1 MIEVRKLRKSFGKRE
16 ILHGLDLTFDKGVY
30 GLLGPNGAGKTT
42 LMSIM
47 VGLLQPTAGDVLFQ
61 NRSILG
67 KNAFYLKKLGFLPQ
81 YPGYYK
87 NYTAFEFMEYMSAL
101 KGIKGDNREQIDNLL
116 SFVNLED
123 AADQK
128 LETFSGG
135 MLRRVGLAQTLLGEP
150 EVIILDEPTAG
161 LDPIERIRLRN
172 LLSEISRER
181 TVIVATHI
189 VPDIEYI
196 ANEVILLFDGSVVD
210 ARAVI
215 LATGVAHKGLGLP
228 GEADLIGCGLSFC
241 AVCDGPFCAG
251 QDAAVIGGGDTALQD
266 AIFLSGICRS
276 VTLIH
281 RRDSFRAEK
290 RLVEKASSQGNIHF
304 LYDTVTEE
312 YLTEDGSVSGLRL
325 RNVKT
330 GESFTKPFD
339 GIFLAVGQ
347 KPQNDFL
354 HGAAAVDPEGY
365 LYSDETALTGTAGI
379 FAAGDCRTKDVR
391 QLTTAV
397 GDGACAAIAACRYLD
412 R

>member
-210 ARAVI
+210 SGSPEKLIEKADGKVW
-215 LATGVAHKGLGLP
+215 LVEATLQKADEYVKKHKVSNVFS
-228 GEADLIGCGLSFC
+228 EADSYVLRIVS
-241 AVCDGPFCAG
+241 DEKP
-251 QDAAVIGGGDTALQD
+251 DAAAKPV
-266 AIFLSGICRS
+266 FP
-276 VTLIH
+276 TLE
-281 RRDSFRAEK
+281 D
-290 RLVEKASSQGNIHF
+290 VF
-304 LYDTVTEE
+304 LYT
-312 YLTEDGSVSGLRL
+312 SSR
-325 RNVKT
+325 R
-330 GESFTKPFD
+330 
-339 GIFLAVGQ
+339 
-347 KPQNDFL
+347 
-354 HGAAAVDPEGY
+354 
-365 LYSDETALTGTAGI
+365 
-379 FAAGDCRTKDVR
+379 
-391 QLTTAV
+391 
-397 GDGACAAIAACRYLD
+397 
-412 R
+412 

>member
-1 MIEVRKLRKSFGKRE
+1 MIEVRNLRKSFGKRE
-16 ILHGLDLTFDKGVY
+16 ILHGLELTFDKGVY

-101 KGIKGDNREQIDNLL
+101 KGIRGGNRKQIAELL
-116 SFVNLED
+116 DFVNLTD

-128 LETFSGG
+128 LGTFSGG

-210 ARAVI
+210 SGSPEKLIEKADGKVW
-215 LATGVAHKGLGLP
+215 LV
-228 GEADLIGCGLSFC
+228 EADIQKAEEYVKIHKVSNVFSEADSYVLRIVS
-241 AVCDGPFCAG
+241 DEKP
-251 QDAAVIGGGDTALQD
+251 DAAAKPV
-266 AIFLSGICRS
+266 FP
-276 VTLIH
+276 TLE
-281 RRDSFRAEK
+281 D
-290 RLVEKASSQGNIHF
+290 VF
-304 LYDTVTEE
+304 LYT
-312 YLTEDGSVSGLRL
+312 SSR
-325 RNVKT
+325 R
-330 GESFTKPFD
+330 
-339 GIFLAVGQ
+339 
-347 KPQNDFL
+347 
-354 HGAAAVDPEGY
+354 
-365 LYSDETALTGTAGI
+365 
-379 FAAGDCRTKDVR
+379 
-391 QLTTAV
+391 
-397 GDGACAAIAACRYLD
+397 
-412 R
+412 